1 MKDQLSN
8 HDSNRGNFNVQARH
22 RIRGFTLIELLVV
35 IAIIAILISLLLPAV
50 QQAREAARRTQ
61 CKNNLKQIILAM
73 HNYEGTHRTFPPG
86 YIFRPDSSVD
96 PAPTPGDFING
107 LGFGWAVMI
116 LPELEQGNLFNL
128 VDTTEPLFANV
139 NQTAREQELPMFLC
153 PSDPFTESSFVQ
165 PNPTALPDEELAGSS
180 YVANWGSVASTGDL
194 APLPTVTGMLLT
206 PDDANGVFYRN
217 SKTRFRDITDGLT
230 NTLAIGERTN
240 GPFPN
245 SGNLPAGPGVVSV
258 NYETAW
264 AGAVREYGVINDD
277 NPHMVLFDTE
287 FPPNFPQ
294 GTIRG
299 LASAHPGI
307 GQFALCDGSARA
319 INQYIDRGVL
329 NALATRAGGEVFT
342 TP

>member
-1 MKDQLSN
+1 MKDANIQC
-8 HDSNRGNFNVQARH
+8 DSTTRNAPVKAGRRVQ
-22 RIRGFTLIELLVV
+22 GFTLIELLVV

-73 HNYEGTHRTFPPG
+73 HNYEGTHRTLPPG
-86 YIFRPDSSVD
+86 YIYRPDPSID
-96 PAPTPGDFING
+96 PAPVPGDFVNG

-116 LPELEQGNLFNL
+116 LPELEQGNLFQL
-128 VDTTEPLFANV
+128 FDTTEPLYANI
-139 NQTAREQELPMFLC
+139 NQTPREQELPMFLC

-165 PNPTALPDEELAGSS
+165 PNPTNLPDEELAGSS
-180 YVANWGSVASTGDL
+180 YVANWGSVVRTGDV
-194 APLPTVTGMLLT
+194 APLPTETRMDLT
-206 PDDANGVFYRN
+206 PNQANGVFYRN
-217 SKTRFRDITDGLT
+217 SKTRFRDISDGLT

-245 SGNLPAGPGVVSV
+245 SGNLPPGPGVVSE
-258 NYETAW
+258 NFETAW
-264 AGAVREYGVINDD
+264 AGAIREYGVVHDD
-277 NPHMVLFDTE
+277 NPHFVLFDTE
-287 FPPNFPQ
+287 YPPNFPL

-299 LASAHPGI
+299 LSSAHPGI

-319 INQYIDRGVL
+319 INQYIDRDVL